1 MLNAMAPSTSTDPV
15 EFGFVATPTPSEPS
29 SSPRRGRRPEGD
41 ARRALIEAAQTILA
55 THPGG
60 KLTVREV
67 ASRAGCDVALVN
79 YYFGSKEGLLSAA
92 LEDALAELR
101 EVLETYTRRDGTF
114 EEQVRRMV
122 REPILAM
129 GERAHLPRMIIGQ
142 ILLERGP
149 QADRWIA
156 ALGISQLK
164 AVGDIVEDG
173 IRSGAFRQID
183 ARALVY
189 SFSAIPAFF
198 FLMAPVIERILGE
211 GAVSQEAV
219 ESFADAVADLVL
231 HGLLA
236 PAPEP
241 EPDEPG

>member
-1 MLNAMAPSTSTDPV
+1 MLKDP
-15 EFGFVATPTPSEPS
+15 EPS
-29 SSPRRGRRPEGD
+29 SRRGRRPEGD
-41 ARRALIEAAQTILA
+41 ARRALIQAAQAILA
-55 THPGG
+55 ARPAG

-79 YYFGSKEGLLSAA
+79 YYFGSKDGLLSAA

-101 EVLETYTRRDGTF
+101 EVLDTYAGGEGTF
-114 EEQVRRMV
+114 EEKVRRMV

-129 GERAHLPRMIIGQ
+129 GERRHLPRMIIGQ

-149 QADRWIA
+149 QTDRWIA
-156 ALGISQLK
+156 ALGMSQLQ
-164 AVGDIVEDG
+164 AVGEIVESG
-173 IRSGAFRQID
+173 IRSGAFRQVD

-211 GAVSQEAV
+211 EAVSQEAV
-219 ESFADAVADLVL
+219 ESFADAVTDLVL

-236 PAPEP
+236 APSGDPGEAPE
-241 EPDEPG
+241 

>member
-1 MLNAMAPSTSTDPV
+1 MLN
-15 EFGFVATPTPSEPS
+15 EPGS
-29 SSPRRGRRPEGD
+29 SSSSRRRGRRPEGD
-41 ARRALIEAAQTILA
+41 ARRALIEAAQAILA
-55 THPGG
+55 ARPAG

-79 YYFGSKEGLLSAA
+79 YYFGSKDGLLAAA

-101 EVLETYTRRDGTF
+101 EVLETNTRREGTF

-129 GERAHLPRMIIGQ
+129 GERRHLPRMIIGQ

-156 ALGISQLK
+156 ALGMSQLE
-164 AVGDIVEDG
+164 AVGGIVEDG
-173 IRSGAFRQID
+173 IRSGAFRPVD

-211 GAVSQEAV
+211 EAVSQEAV
-219 ESFADAVADLVL
+219 ESFADAVTDLVL
-231 HGLLA
+231 HGLLREDDEGRGSAGA
-236 PAPEP
+236 P
-241 EPDEPG
+241 

>member
-1 MLNAMAPSTSTDPV
+1 MLNNPPA
-15 EFGFVATPTPSEPS
+15 S
-29 SSPRRGRRPEGD
+29 SRRGRRPEGD
-41 ARRALIEAAQTILA
+41 ARRALIGAAQAILA
-55 THPGG
+55 ERPAG

-67 ASRAGCDVALVN
+67 AGRAGCDVALVN
-79 YYFGSKEGLLSAA
+79 YYFGSKDGLLAAA

-101 EVLETYTRRDGTF
+101 GVLEAYASGEGTF
-114 EEQVRRMV
+114 EDQVRRMV

-129 GERAHLPRMIIGQ
+129 GERRHLPRMIIGQ

-149 QADRWIA
+149 QTDRWIA
-156 ALGISQLK
+156 ALGMSQLQ
-164 AVGDIVEDG
+164 AVSDIVERG
-173 IRSGAFRQID
+173 IRSGAFRQVD

-211 GAVSQEAV
+211 EAVSQEAV
-219 ESFADAVADLVL
+219 ESFADAVTDLVL

-236 PAPEP
+236 PPAE
-241 EPDEPG
+241 

>member
-1 MLNAMAPSTSTDPV
+1 MLNDPG
-15 EFGFVATPTPSEPS
+15 ES
-29 SSPRRGRRPEGD
+29 SRPLRRGRRPEGD
-41 ARRALIEAAQTILA
+41 ARRALIEAAQAILSVRPA
-55 THPGG
+55 G

-67 ASRAGCDVALVN
+67 AARAGCDVALVN
-79 YYFGSKEGLLSAA
+79 YYFGSKEGLLAAA

-101 EVLETYTRRDGTF
+101 QVLETYTRPEGTF

-122 REPILAM
+122 REPILAL
-129 GERAHLPRMIIGQ
+129 GERRHLPRMIIGQ

-156 ALGISQLK
+156 ALGLSQLQ
-164 AVGDIVEDG
+164 AVGDIVEEG
-173 IRSGAFRQID
+173 IRSGAFRQVD

-211 GAVSQEAV
+211 AAVSQEAV
-219 ESFADAVADLVL
+219 ESFADAVTDLVL

-236 PAPEP
+236 PAVEADGS
-241 EPDEPG
+241 PDG

>member
-1 MLNAMAPSTSTDPV
+1 M
-15 EFGFVATPTPSEPS
+15 ATPTPASGGAA
-29 SSPRRGRRPEGD
+29 PRRGRRPEGD
-41 ARRALIEAAQTILA
+41 ARRALIEAAQAILA
-55 THPGG
+55 ARPAG

-67 ASRAGCDVALVN
+67 AARAGCDVALVN
-79 YYFGSKEGLLSAA
+79 YYFGSKEGLLAAA
-92 LEDALAELR
+92 LEDALRELR
-101 EVLETYTRRDGTF
+101 EVLETYTRREGTF

-129 GERAHLPRMIIGQ
+129 GERRYLPRMIIGQ

-156 ALGISQLK
+156 ALGMSQLQ

-173 IRSGAFRQID
+173 IRSGAFRQVD

-211 GAVSQEAV
+211 EAVSPEAV
-219 ESFADAVADLVL
+219 ESFADAVTDLVL

-236 PAPEP
+236 RPSD
-241 EPDEPG
+241 PDE

>member
-1 MLNAMAPSTSTDPV
+1 VAD
-15 EFGFVATPTPSEPS
+15 ATPEETG
-29 SSPRRGRRPEGD
+29 SPARRGRRAEGD
-41 ARRALIEAAQTILA
+41 ARRALIEAAQAILA
-55 THPGG
+55 ARPAG

-79 YYFGSKEGLLSAA
+79 YYFGSKDGLLAAA

-101 EVLETYTRRDGTF
+101 EVLETFTRREGTF

-122 REPILAM
+122 REPILAL
-129 GERAHLPRMIIGQ
+129 GERRHLPRMIIGQ

-156 ALGISQLK
+156 ALGMSQLQ
-164 AVGDIVEDG
+164 AVGDLVEDG
-173 IRSGAFRQID
+173 VRSGAFRAVD

-211 GAVSQEAV
+211 EAVSQEAV
-219 ESFADAVADLVL
+219 ESFADAVSDLVL

-236 PAPEP
+236 PAPEA
-241 EPDEPG
+241 EK

>member
-1 MLNAMAPSTSTDPV
+1 MLNEPGPSSP
-15 EFGFVATPTPSEPS
+15 P

-41 ARRALIEAAQTILA
+41 ARRALIEAAQAILSA
-55 THPGG
+55 RPAG

-67 ASRAGCDVALVN
+67 ATRAGCDVALVN
-79 YYFGSKEGLLSAA
+79 YYFGSKDGLLVAA
-92 LEDALAELR
+92 LEDALAELQQ
-101 EVLETYTRRDGTF
+101 VLETYTQGEGTF
-114 EEQVRRMV
+114 EEQVRRMI

-129 GERAHLPRMIIGQ
+129 GERRHLPRMIIGQ

-156 ALGISQLK
+156 ALGLSQLQ
-164 AVGDIVEDG
+164 AVGDIVEEG
-173 IRSGAFRQID
+173 IRSGAFRRVD

-211 GAVSQEAV
+211 EAVSQEAV
-219 ESFADAVADLVL
+219 ESFADAVSDLVL
-231 HGLLA
+231 NGLLA
-236 PAPEP
+236 PE
-241 EPDEPG
+241 E

>member
-1 MLNAMAPSTSTDPV
+1 MLKP
-15 EFGFVATPTPSEPS
+15 EEPS
-29 SSPRRGRRPEGD
+29 SRAPRRGRRPEGD
-41 ARRALIEAAQTILA
+41 ARRALIEAAQAILA
-55 THPGG
+55 ARPAG

-79 YYFGSKEGLLSAA
+79 YYFGSKDGLLAAA

-101 EVLETYTRRDGTF
+101 EVLETYSRREGTF

-122 REPILAM
+122 REPILAL
-129 GERAHLPRMIIGQ
+129 GERRHLPRMIIGQ

-156 ALGISQLK
+156 ALGMSQLQ
-164 AVGDIVEDG
+164 AVGGLVEDG
-173 IRSGAFRQID
+173 IRSGAFRPVD

-211 GAVSQEAV
+211 EAVSAEAV
-219 ESFADAVADLVL
+219 ESFADAVSDLVL

-236 PAPEP
+236 TDSSRDDQA
-241 EPDEPG
+241 D

>member
-1 MLNAMAPSTSTDPV
+1 MLKDPAPSS
-15 EFGFVATPTPSEPS
+15 
-29 SSPRRGRRPEGD
+29 RRGRRPEGD
-41 ARRALIEAAQTILA
+41 ARRALIEAAQAILA
-55 THPGG
+55 ARPAG

-92 LEDALAELR
+92 LEDALAELQ
-101 EVLETYTRRDGTF
+101 EVLDAYSGGDGTF
-114 EEQVRRMV
+114 EEKVRRMV

-129 GERAHLPRMIIGQ
+129 GERRHLPRMIIGQ

-149 QADRWIA
+149 QTDRWIA
-156 ALGISQLK
+156 ALGMSQLQ
-164 AVGDIVEDG
+164 AVSEIVENG
-173 IRSGAFRQID
+173 IRSGAFRRVD

-211 GAVSQEAV
+211 EAVSQEAV
-219 ESFADAVADLVL
+219 ESFADAVTDLVL

-236 PAPEP
+236 PASGEAGEAPE
-241 EPDEPG
+241 

>member
-1 MLNAMAPSTSTDPV
+1 VAD
-15 EFGFVATPTPSEPS
+15 ATPNPPEPS
-29 SSPRRGRRPEGD
+29 PPEPSPTEPSPTEPSPPARRGRRPEGD
-41 ARRALIEAAQTILA
+41 ARRALIEAAQAILA
-55 THPGG
+55 ARPAG

-79 YYFGSKEGLLSAA
+79 YYFGSKDGLLTAA

-101 EVLETYTRRDGTF
+101 EVLETYTRREGTF

-122 REPILAM
+122 REPILAL
-129 GERAHLPRMIIGQ
+129 GERRHLPRMIIGQ

-156 ALGISQLK
+156 ALGMSQLE

-173 IRSGAFRQID
+173 IRSGAFRHVD

-211 GAVSQEAV
+211 EAVSQQAV
-219 ESFADAVADLVL
+219 ESFADAVSDLVL

-241 EPDEPG
+241 EK